1 MIVADASA
9 VLALLLGEAIHRLN
23 PADLN
28 GASISSVN
36 LTEVLTRLCDLGI
49 PGEAINASIAELNL
63 RVISFDEMQARGA
76 AGFRAASRKFGLS
89 LGDRACLALAKE
101 LGCAAVTADRAWAA
115 VDSDV
120 EVIVIGSGS
129 L

>member
-9 VLALLLGEAIHRLN
+9 VLAVLLGEAIHRLD

-36 LTEVLTRLCDLGI
+36 LTEVLTRLPDLGV
-49 PGEAINASIAELNL
+49 PGEAINASVAELNL
-63 RVISFDEMQARGA
+63 HVVSFDETQAQVA
-76 AGFRAASRKFGLS
+76 ASLRAATRQIGLS

-101 LGCAAVTADRAWAA
+101 LGCAAVTADRAWA
-115 VDSDV
+115 SLNIDV
-120 EVIVIGSGS
+120 EVVVIR
-129 L
+129 

>member
-9 VLALLLGEAIHRLN
+9 VLALLLGEAIQRLN

-28 GASISSVN
+28 GASMSSVN
-36 LTEVLTRLCDLGI
+36 LTEVLTRLHDLGI
-49 PGEAINASIAELNL
+49 PDEAINASIAELNL
-63 RVISFDEMQARGA
+63 HVISFDEIQAHQA

-89 LGDRACLALAKE
+89 LGDRACLALAKG

-115 VDSDV
+115 VDIDV
-120 EVIVIGSGS
+120 KVIVIR
-129 L
+129 

>member
-23 PADLN
+23 PADFN

-76 AGFRAASRKFGLS
+76 ADSSPPVGSS
-89 LGDRACLALAKE
+89 ACPSE
-101 LGCAAVTADRAWAA
+101 TGPAWPWPK
-115 VDSDV
+115 S
-120 EVIVIGSGS
+120 
-129 L
+129 

>member
-36 LTEVLTRLCDLGI
+36 LTEVLTRLQDLGV
-49 PGEAINASIAELNL
+49 PDQAVNASVAELNL
-63 RVISFDEMQARGA
+63 HVVSFDETQARA
-76 AGFRAASRKFGLS
+76 AASFHSATRRTDLL
-89 LGDRACLALAKE
+89 LGDRACLALAQG
-101 LGCAAVTADRAWAA
+101 LGCAAVTADRAWAG
-115 VDSDV
+115 V
-120 EVIVIGSGS
+120 EIGVEIVLIR
-129 L
+129 